1 MPEARSRRRGEIHID
16 ECDGD
21 GLTERWHRVV
31 EPTSLDLADV
41 ELTPAGHVVGDFL
54 EAASVSP
61 GRESRLIPEDRL
73 VVGLVVVRKSLERVE
88 HNQPAPNLRGR
99 NAELGRAPALEAPG
113 FDDDAAAVVGELED
127 LAEDP
132 HHLAMLCAQ
141 ETLAWTSSRRL
152 TSKPRRRYSSV
163 PSLPSWSVA
172 SGHSALARLTPRMT
186 ARRASITGSGT

>member
-16 ECDGD
+16 ESDGD
-21 GLTERWHRVV
+21 GLTERWIVSSNQ
-31 EPTSLDLADV
+31 PAFIADV

-54 EAASVSP
+54 EPARVCP

-88 HNQPAPNLRGR
+88 HDEPAPDLRGR
-99 NAELGRAPALEAPG
+99 DAELGRLPPLKHPASTMTPRRSS
-113 FDDDAAAVVGELED
+113 VSWKISRRIRTIPPCV
-127 LAEDP
+127 
-132 HHLAMLCAQ
+132 CAQ

-152 TSKPRRRYSSV
+152 TNKPRRRYSSV
-163 PSLPSWSVA
+163 PSLPGWSVA
-172 SGHSALARLTPRMT
+172 RGHSALARLTPRMT